1 MSASDR
7 ERLLVGVLGSV
18 DHGQVHLVAPLGD
31 HQLRH
36 LVTHVDVGQAD
47 HAVGVGQRVG
57 RVGHEPALGIS
68 QADAAHP
75 GTGRCAGHA
84 AAESAAAAEAAAG
97 TQSFGQT
104 LTQAL
109 DGLSGMQTKAD
120 GLAVQAATGDLTN
133 VHDYMIAA
141 TEASLATELTVA
153 VRNKAVEAFNQIM
166 NMGV

>member
-1 MSASDR
+1 MAISAIAGAAAQIAT
-7 ERLLVGVLGSV
+7 LPTLPAT
-18 DHGQVHLVAPLGD
+18 GQIGWTGGAGAPG
-31 HQLRH
+31 
-36 LVTHVDVGQAD
+36 A
-47 HAVGVGQRVG
+47 
-57 RVGHEPALGIS
+57 
-68 QADAAHP
+68 
-75 GTGRCAGHA
+75 TGATGATGAAGHA
-84 AAESAAAAEAAAG
+84 AAEATAGTAATAG

-104 LTQAL
+104 LTKAL

-166 NMGV
+166 NMPV

>member
-1 MSASDR
+1 MAISAIAGAAAS
-7 ERLLVGVLGSV
+7 LPTVPTLPAT
-18 DHGQVHLVAPLGD
+18 GQIGWLGD
-31 HQLRH
+31 
-36 LVTHVDVGQAD
+36 VGTAGSAGTATGTVAAG
-47 HAVGVGQRVG
+47 AV
-57 RVGHEPALGIS
+57 S
-68 QADAAHP
+68 
-75 GTGRCAGHA
+75 
-84 AAESAAAAEAAAG
+84 G

-104 LTQAL
+104 LVKAL
-109 DGLSGMQTKAD
+109 DGLQGTQTRAD